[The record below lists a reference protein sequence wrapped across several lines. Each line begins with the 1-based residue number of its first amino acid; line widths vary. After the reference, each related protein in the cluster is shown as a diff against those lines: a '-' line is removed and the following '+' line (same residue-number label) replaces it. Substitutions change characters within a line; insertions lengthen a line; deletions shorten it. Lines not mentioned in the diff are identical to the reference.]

1 MCKIWAKR
9 FSVFGIYVAS
19 KFRANPHK
27 ELIKPIT
34 YFFQICEY
42 VRTTIILFS
51 VFLWLPDLHIISYM
65 YFYVV
70 FMFFLFS
77 SNTSL

>member
-9 FSVFGIYVAS
+9 FFVFSIYVAS
-19 KFRANPHK
+19 EFRANPHK
-27 ELIKPIT
+27 EFIKSHIS
-34 YFFQICEY
+34 FGSVIMLES
-42 VRTTIILFS
+42 TIILFS
-51 VFLWLPDLHIISYM
+51 VFLWLLDLHIISDM
-65 YFYVV
+65 YFHVA